1 MSTKAAGVH
10 RAGRTLLTLVVLAC
24 GTQTAMPA
32 DQTLSPRVE
41 AGGAYDSN
49 LRLVLQPLDDK
60 VTGGYLDAQADWLVR
75 TPLTRFSLRPRIR
88 ATRFSGNGESGTTN
102 WFLSSDLNHRLA
114 SGQLD
119 LAVNLSQQEVLNS
132 ELLNADGGNG
142 LGTPGTGTTGLAFR
156 NNRAFFA
163 DVSPAGRFALGPR
176 ADLQVNLQ
184 FVHVNYDQSLNL
196 AQTDYSD
203 SRAAVGLSFRSMPRM
218 RVVAGVTADH
228 YTPAAGNADANTY
241 GANIQLWHEQSKLSR
256 AFLRIG
262 ALRSQF
268 GGQQNAPS
276 KTSATGGVGVQHDFT
291 RGQLLAQANR
301 TIDGSGTG
309 RLTLRNEVN
318 LRLSRLVSERT
329 TLSASAAGV
338 WAEPVVASS
347 GVNKRNYLVAS
358 LGARWRV
365 RRTVSIVGRYAYS
378 SIHFQ
383 GTSATPD
390 SNSVYLGV
398 AFEAARPD

>member
-1 MSTKAAGVH
+1 
-10 RAGRTLLTLVVLAC
+10 
-24 GTQTAMPA
+24 
-32 DQTLSPRVE
+32 
-41 AGGAYDSN
+41 
-49 LRLVLQPLDDK
+49 
-60 VTGGYLDAQADWLVR
+60 
-75 TPLTRFSLRPRIR
+75 
-88 ATRFSGNGESGTTN
+88 
-102 WFLSSDLNHRLA
+102 
-114 SGQLD
+114 
-119 LAVNLSQQEVLNS
+119 
-132 ELLNADGGNG
+132 
-142 LGTPGTGTTGLAFR
+142 
-156 NNRAFFA
+156 
-163 DVSPAGRFALGPR
+163 
-176 ADLQVNLQ
+176 
-184 FVHVNYDQSLNL
+184 
-196 AQTDYSD
+196 
-203 SRAAVGLSFRSMPRM
+203 M

-262 ALRSQF
+262 AVRSQF
-268 GGQQNAPS
+268 GGQLNAPS
-276 KTSATGGVGVQHDFT
+276 KTSAIGGVGVQHDFT

-338 WAEPVVASS
+338 WAEPAAASS

-383 GTSATPD
+383 GTPATPD